1 MELEI
6 LRHIQSIANPF
17 FDFLFQLITICGEQI
32 VLISIISIIYWALD
46 KKFGEY
52 IAYSV
57 LTSVLLNNA
66 IKDIFKM
73 KRPIGEE
80 GIRTLREQT
89 ATGYSFPSG
98 HTQSASSFYGS
109 MAIYLKN
116 RVMYIIATV
125 MIILIGFSR
134 LYLGVHYPKD
144 VIVGGILGVLTSLIC
159 YKLYNRVENKMLLY
173 VVTFAIFIPALTF
186 AHSADFIKGMGTY
199 LGFIIGIYIEKRYVN
214 FSTEGNTGNKI
225 IRVLLG
231 IVILLVLQ
239 LGLKVILPS
248 GTIFSFIR
256 YALISLIGIG
266 VYPMIFKNLN
276 FKKLWLE

>member
-134 LYLGVHYPKD
+134 LYLGVYYPKD

-276 FKKLWLE
+276 FKK

>member
-17 FDFLFQLITICGEQI
+17 FDFLFQLITMCGEQI

-66 IKDIFKM
+66 VKDIFKM

-80 GIRTLREQT
+80 GIRTLREKT

-98 HTQSASSFYGS
+98 HTQSSASFYGA
-109 MAIYLKN
+109 MAIYLKKKA
-116 RVMYIIATV
+116 MYIIATI

-159 YKLYNRVENKMLLY
+159 YKLYNKFENKMLLY
-173 VVTFAIFIPALTF
+173 VITFIVFIPALTF

-199 LGFIIGIYIEKRYVN
+199 LGFVIGMYIEKKYVN
-214 FSTEGNTGNKI
+214 FSIEGSTTVKV

-231 IVILLVLQ
+231 ILILLVLQ
-239 LGLKVILPS
+239 VGLKAIFPS
-248 GTIFSFIR
+248 ETIFSFIR
-256 YALISLIGIG
+256 YALISFVGIGI
-266 VYPMIFKNLN
+266 YPMIFKK
-276 FKKLWLE
+276 FKF

>member
-6 LRHIQSIANPF
+6 LRSIQSIANPF
-17 FDFLFQLITICGEQI
+17 LDILFQLITMCGEQI
-32 VLISIISIIYWALD
+32 VLISIIAVIYWALD

-57 LTSVLLNNA
+57 LTSVLLNNT

-73 KRPIGEE
+73 KRPIGEK

-98 HTQSASSFYGS
+98 HTQNASSFYGA
-109 MAIYLKN
+109 MAIYLKK
-116 RVMYIIATV
+116 RVMHIIATI
-125 MIILIGFSR
+125 MIILVRFSR

-159 YKLYNRVENKMLLY
+159 YKLYNKFENKMLLY
-173 VVTFAIFIPALTF
+173 VITFVIFIPALTF

-199 LGFIIGIYIEKRYVN
+199 LGFIIGIYIEKKYVN
-214 FSTEGNTGNKI
+214 FSVEGSTGNKV

-231 IVILLVLQ
+231 ILILLTLQ
-239 LGLKVILPS
+239 VGLKVLLPS
-248 GTIFSFIR
+248 ATIFSFIR
-256 YALISLIGIG
+256 YLLISLTGIGI
-266 VYPMIFKNLN
+266 YPMV
-276 FKKLWLE
+276 FKKFKV

>member
-17 FDFLFQLITICGEQI
+17 LDFLFQLITICGEQI
-32 VLISIISIIYWALD
+32 VIISIIAIVYWALD
-46 KKFGEY
+46 EKFGEY

-57 LTSVLLNNA
+57 LTSVLLNNT

-98 HTQSASSFYGS
+98 HTQSASSFYGAI
-109 MAIYLKN
+109 AIYLKK
-116 RVMYIIATV
+116 RAMDIIATI

-144 VIVGGILGVLTSLIC
+144 VIVGGILGILTSLIC
-159 YKLYNRVENKMLLY
+159 YKLYNKFENKMLLY
-173 VVTFAIFIPALTF
+173 VITFVIFIPALTF

-199 LGFIIGIYIEKRYVN
+199 LGFIIGIYIEKKYVN
-214 FSTEGNTGNKI
+214 FSVETSNGNKI

-231 IVILLVLQ
+231 VLILLVLQ
-239 LGLKVILPS
+239 VGLKYILPG

-256 YALISLIGIG
+256 YLLISSIAIG
-266 VYPMIFKNLN
+266 VYPMV
-276 FKKLWLE
+276 FKKMKI

>member
-17 FDFLFQLITICGEQI
+17 LDFLFQLITICGEQI

-214 FSTEGNTGNKI
+214 FSTEENTGNKI

-266 VYPMIFKNLN
+266 VYPMIFKK
-276 FKKLWLE
+276 FKF

>member
-6 LRHIQSIANPF
+6 LRSIQSIANPF
-17 FDFLFQLITICGEQI
+17 LDILFQLITMCGEQI
-32 VLISIISIIYWALD
+32 VLISIIAVIYCTLD

-57 LTSVLLNNA
+57 LTSVLLNNT

-73 KRPIGEE
+73 KRPIGEK

-98 HTQSASSFYGS
+98 HTQNASSFYGA
-109 MAIYLKN
+109 MAIYLKK
-116 RVMYIIATV
+116 RVMHIIATI
-125 MIILIGFSR
+125 MIILVGFSR

-159 YKLYNRVENKMLLY
+159 YKLYNKFENKMLLY
-173 VVTFAIFIPALTF
+173 VITFVIFIPALTF

-199 LGFIIGIYIEKRYVN
+199 LGFIIGIYIEKKYVN
-214 FSTEGNTGNKI
+214 FSVEGSTGNKI

-231 IVILLVLQ
+231 ILILLTLQ
-239 LGLKVILPS
+239 VGLKVLLPS
-248 GTIFSFIR
+248 ATIFSFIR
-256 YALISLIGIG
+256 YLLISLTGIGI
-266 VYPMIFKNLN
+266 YPMV
-276 FKKLWLE
+276 FKKFKV

>member
-6 LRHIQSIANPF
+6 LRSIQSIANPF
-17 FDFLFQLITICGEQI
+17 LDILFQLITMCGEQI
-32 VLISIISIIYWALD
+32 VLISIIAVIYWALD

-57 LTSVLLNNA
+57 LTSVLLNNT

-73 KRPIGEE
+73 KRPIGEK

-98 HTQSASSFYGS
+98 HTQNASSFYGA
-109 MAIYLKN
+109 MAIYLKK
-116 RVMYIIATV
+116 RVMHIIATI
-125 MIILIGFSR
+125 MIILVGFSR

-159 YKLYNRVENKMLLY
+159 YKLYNKFENKMLLY
-173 VVTFAIFIPALTF
+173 VITFVIFIPALTF

-199 LGFIIGIYIEKRYVN
+199 LGFIIGIYIEKKYVN
-214 FSTEGNTGNKI
+214 FSVEGSTGNKV

-231 IVILLVLQ
+231 ILILLTLQ
-239 LGLKVILPS
+239 VGLKVLLPS
-248 GTIFSFIR
+248 ATIFSFIR
-256 YALISLIGIG
+256 YLLISLTGIGI
-266 VYPMIFKNLN
+266 YPMV
-276 FKKLWLE
+276 FKKFKV

>member
-6 LRHIQSIANPF
+6 LRNIQSIANPF
-17 FDFLFQLITICGEQI
+17 LDFLFQLITICGEQI

-98 HTQSASSFYGS
+98 HTQSASSFYGAI
-109 MAIYLKN
+109 AIYLKK

-144 VIVGGILGVLTSLIC
+144 VIVGGILGVLTSIIC

-173 VVTFAIFIPALTF
+173 VITFAIFIPALTF

-239 LGLKVILPS
+239 LGLKVLLPS
-248 GTIFSFIR
+248 GTVFSFIR
-256 YALISLIGIG
+256 YVLISLIGIG
-266 VYPMIFKNLN
+266 VYPMT
-276 FKKLWLE
+276 FKKLKF

>member
-17 FDFLFQLITICGEQI
+17 FDFFFQFITMCGEQI
-32 VLISIISIIYWALD
+32 VLISIISIVYWALD

-66 IKDIFKM
+66 IKDIFKL

-80 GIRTLREQT
+80 GIRTLREKT

-98 HTQSASSFYGS
+98 HTQSSASFYGA
-109 MAIYLKN
+109 MAIYLKKKS
-116 RVMYIIATV
+116 MYIIATI
-125 MIILIGFSR
+125 MIVLIGFSR

-159 YKLYNRVENKMLLY
+159 YKLYNKFENKMLLY
-173 VVTFAIFIPALTF
+173 VITFIVFIPALTF

-199 LGFIIGIYIEKRYVN
+199 LGFVIGIYIEKKYVN
-214 FSTEGNTGNKI
+214 FSNQGSTRSKVM
-225 IRVLLG
+225 RVLLG
-231 IVILLVLQ
+231 VLILLVLQ
-239 LGLKVILPS
+239 VGLKALLPS
-248 GTIFSFIR
+248 QIIFSFIR
-256 YALISLIGIG
+256 YTLISFVGIGI
-266 VYPMIFKNLN
+266 YPMIFKK
-276 FKKLWLE
+276 FKF

>member
-57 LTSVLLNNA
+57 LTSVLLNNV

-266 VYPMIFKNLN
+266 VYPMIFKK
-276 FKKLWLE
+276 FKF

>member
-6 LRHIQSIANPF
+6 LRNIQSIANPF
-17 FDFLFQLITICGEQI
+17 LDFLFQLITICGEQI

-57 LTSVLLNNA
+57 LTSVLLNNT

-98 HTQSASSFYGS
+98 HTQGASSFYGA
-109 MAIYLKN
+109 MAIYLKK

-173 VVTFAIFIPALTF
+173 VITFAIFIPALTF

-199 LGFIIGIYIEKRYVN
+199 LGFIIGIYIEKKYVN
-214 FSTEGNTGNKI
+214 FSTEGSTGNKI

-239 LGLKVILPS
+239 LGLKVLLPS

-256 YALISLIGIG
+256 YLLISLVGIG
-266 VYPMIFKNLN
+266 VYPMA
-276 FKKLWLE
+276 FKKLKI

>member
-6 LRHIQSIANPF
+6 LRSIQSIANPF
-17 FDFLFQLITICGEQI
+17 LDMLFQLITICGEQI
-32 VLISIISIIYWALD
+32 VLISIISIIYWTLD

-80 GIRTLREQT
+80 GIRTLRAET

-98 HTQSASSFYGS
+98 HTQGASSFYGA
-109 MAIYLKN
+109 MAIYLKKKT
-116 RVMYIIATV
+116 MYIIAAI
-125 MIILIGFSR
+125 MIILVGFSR

-144 VIVGGILGVLTSLIC
+144 VIVGAILGVLTSFIC
-159 YKLYNRVENKMLLY
+159 YKLYMKFDNKMMLY
-173 VVTFAIFIPALTF
+173 IITFVIFIPALTF
-186 AHSADFIKGMGTY
+186 AHSTDFIKGMGTY
-199 LGFIIGIYIEKRYVN
+199 LGFLVGIFIEKKYVN
-214 FSTEGNTGNKI
+214 FSTEGSTRNKI

-231 IVILLVLQ
+231 LLILISLKS
-239 LGLKVILPS
+239 GLKLILPS
-248 GTIFSFIR
+248 GNMFAFIR
-256 YALISLIGIG
+256 YTLISFIGIG
-266 VYPMIFKNLN
+266 IYPMIFKK
-276 FKKLWLE
+276 FKI

>member
-17 FDFLFQLITICGEQI
+17 FDFLFQLITMCGEQI
-32 VLISIISIIYWALD
+32 VLISIISIIYWELD

-66 IKDIFKM
+66 VKDIFKM

-80 GIRTLREQT
+80 GIRTLREKT

-98 HTQSASSFYGS
+98 HTQSSASFYGA
-109 MAIYLKN
+109 MAIYLKKKA
-116 RVMYIIATV
+116 MYIIATI

-159 YKLYNRVENKMLLY
+159 YKLYNRFENKMLLY
-173 VVTFAIFIPALTF
+173 VITFIVFIPALTF

-199 LGFIIGIYIEKRYVN
+199 LGFVIGMYIEKKYVN
-214 FSTEGNTGNKI
+214 FSIEGSTTVKV

-231 IVILLVLQ
+231 ILILLVLQ
-239 LGLKVILPS
+239 VGLKAIFPS
-248 GTIFSFIR
+248 ETIFSFIR
-256 YALISLIGIG
+256 YALISFVGIGI
-266 VYPMIFKNLN
+266 YPMIFKK
-276 FKKLWLE
+276 FKF

>member
-52 IAYSV
+52 ISYSV

-266 VYPMIFKNLN
+266 VYPMIFKK
-276 FKKLWLE
+276 FKF

>member
-17 FDFLFQLITICGEQI
+17 FDFLFQLITMCGEQI

-66 IKDIFKM
+66 VKDIFKM

-80 GIRTLREQT
+80 GIRTLREKT

-98 HTQSASSFYGS
+98 HTQSSASFYGA
-109 MAIYLKN
+109 MAIYLKKKA
-116 RVMYIIATV
+116 MYIIATI

-159 YKLYNRVENKMLLY
+159 YKLYNRFEDKMLLY
-173 VVTFAIFIPALTF
+173 VITFIVFIPALIF

-199 LGFIIGIYIEKRYVN
+199 LGFVIGMYIEKKYVN
-214 FSTEGNTGNKI
+214 FSIEGSTTVKV

-231 IVILLVLQ
+231 ILILLVLQ
-239 LGLKVILPS
+239 VGLKAIFPS
-248 GTIFSFIR
+248 ETIFSFIR
-256 YALISLIGIG
+256 YALISFVGIGI
-266 VYPMIFKNLN
+266 YPMIFKK
-276 FKKLWLE
+276 FKF

>member
-6 LRHIQSIANPF
+6 LRNIQSIANPF

-32 VLISIISIIYWALD
+32 VLISIISIIYWTLD

-98 HTQSASSFYGS
+98 HTQGASSFYGA
-109 MAIYLKN
+109 MAIYLKR

-173 VVTFAIFIPALTF
+173 VITFAIFIPALTF

-199 LGFIIGIYIEKRYVN
+199 LGFIIGIYIEKKYVN
-214 FSTEGNTGNKI
+214 FSTEGSTGNKI

-239 LGLKVILPS
+239 LGLKVLLPS
-248 GTIFSFIR
+248 ATIFSFIR
-256 YALISLIGIG
+256 YSLISLVGIG
-266 VYPMIFKNLN
+266 VYPMVFKNLK
-276 FKKLWLE
+276 FK

>member
-6 LRHIQSIANPF
+6 LRNIQSIANPF
-17 FDFLFQLITICGEQI
+17 LDLLFQLITICGEQL

-66 IKDIFKM
+66 VKDIFKM

-80 GIRTLREQT
+80 GIRTLREKT

-98 HTQSASSFYGS
+98 HTQSSASFYGA
-109 MAIYLKN
+109 MAIYLKKKA
-116 RVMYIIATV
+116 MYIIATI

-159 YKLYNRVENKMLLY
+159 YKLYNRFENKMLLY
-173 VVTFAIFIPALTF
+173 VITFIVFIPALTF

-199 LGFIIGIYIEKRYVN
+199 LGFVIGMYIEKKYVN
-214 FSTEGNTGNKI
+214 FSIEGSTTVKV

-231 IVILLVLQ
+231 ILILLVLQ
-239 LGLKVILPS
+239 VGLKAIFPS
-248 GTIFSFIR
+248 ETIFSFIR
-256 YALISLIGIG
+256 YALISFVGIGI
-266 VYPMIFKNLN
+266 YPMIFKK
-276 FKKLWLE
+276 FKF

>member
-6 LRHIQSIANPF
+6 LRSIQSIANPF
-17 FDFLFQLITICGEQI
+17 LDILFQLITMCGEQI
-32 VLISIISIIYWALD
+32 VLISIIAVIYWTLD

-57 LTSVLLNNA
+57 LTSVLLNNT

-73 KRPIGEE
+73 KRPIGEK

-98 HTQSASSFYGS
+98 HTQNASSFYGA
-109 MAIYLKN
+109 MAIYLKK
-116 RVMYIIATV
+116 RVMHIIATI
-125 MIILIGFSR
+125 MIILVGFSR

-159 YKLYNRVENKMLLY
+159 YKLYNKFENKMLLY
-173 VVTFAIFIPALTF
+173 VITFVIFIPVLTF

-199 LGFIIGIYIEKRYVN
+199 LGFIIGIYIEKKYVN
-214 FSTEGNTGNKI
+214 FSVEGSTGNKI

-231 IVILLVLQ
+231 ILILLTLQ
-239 LGLKVILPS
+239 VGLKVLLPS
-248 GTIFSFIR
+248 ATIFSFIR
-256 YALISLIGIG
+256 YLLISLTGIGI
-266 VYPMIFKNLN
+266 YPMV
-276 FKKLWLE
+276 FKKFKV

>member
-6 LRHIQSIANPF
+6 LRQIQSIANPF

-32 VLISIISIIYWALD
+32 VLISIISIIYWTLD

-57 LTSVLLNNA
+57 LTSVLLNNS

-98 HTQSASSFYGS
+98 HTQSASSFYGA
-109 MAIYLKN
+109 MAIYLKK
-116 RVMYIIATV
+116 RVMYIIATI
-125 MIILIGFSR
+125 MIISIGFSR

-159 YKLYNRVENKMLLY
+159 YKLYNKVENKMLLY
-173 VVTFAIFIPALTF
+173 VITFVIFIPALTF

-199 LGFIIGIYIEKRYVN
+199 LGFIIGIYIEKKYVN
-214 FSTEGNTGNKI
+214 FSIEVNKGNKI

-231 IVILLVLQ
+231 VVILLVLQ
-239 LGLKVILPS
+239 LGLKVILPN
-248 GTIFSFIR
+248 GLIFSFIR
-256 YALISLIGIG
+256 YGLISLIGIG
-266 VYPMIFKNLN
+266 VYPIAFR
-276 FKKLWLE
+276 KLKI

>member
-6 LRHIQSIANPF
+6 LRNIQSIANPF
-17 FDFLFQLITICGEQI
+17 LDLLFQLITICGEQL

-80 GIRTLREQT
+80 GIRTLREET

-98 HTQSASSFYGS
+98 HTQGASSFYGA
-109 MAIYLKN
+109 MAIYLKK

-144 VIVGGILGVLTSLIC
+144 VIVGGVLGVLTSLIC
-159 YKLYNRVENKMLLY
+159 YKLYNKVENKMLLY
-173 VVTFAIFIPALTF
+173 VITFAIFIPALTF

-199 LGFIIGIYIEKRYVN
+199 LGFIIGIYIEKKYVN

-239 LGLKVILPS
+239 LGLKVLLPS

-256 YALISLIGIG
+256 YLLISLVGIG
-266 VYPMIFKNLN
+266 VYPMT
-276 FKKLWLE
+276 FKKLKI

>member
-6 LRHIQSIANPF
+6 LRNIQSIANPF

-32 VLISIISIIYWALD
+32 VLISIISIIYWTLD

-98 HTQSASSFYGS
+98 HTQGASSFYGA
-109 MAIYLKN
+109 MAIYL
-116 RVMYIIATV
+116 
-125 MIILIGFSR
+125 
-134 LYLGVHYPKD
+134 
-144 VIVGGILGVLTSLIC
+144 
-159 YKLYNRVENKMLLY
+159 
-173 VVTFAIFIPALTF
+173 
-186 AHSADFIKGMGTY
+186 
-199 LGFIIGIYIEKRYVN
+199 
-214 FSTEGNTGNKI
+214 
-225 IRVLLG
+225 
-231 IVILLVLQ
+231 
-239 LGLKVILPS
+239 
-248 GTIFSFIR
+248 
-256 YALISLIGIG
+256 
-266 VYPMIFKNLN
+266 N
-276 FKKLWLE
+276 FKFFKYHRIYPYAH

>member
-6 LRHIQSIANPF
+6 LRNIQSIANPF

-98 HTQSASSFYGS
+98 HTQGASSFYGA
-109 MAIYLKN
+109 MAIYLKK

-159 YKLYNRVENKMLLY
+159 YKLYNKVENKMLLY
-173 VVTFAIFIPALTF
+173 VITFVIFIPALTF

-199 LGFIIGIYIEKRYVN
+199 LGFVIGIYIEKKYVN

-239 LGLKVILPS
+239 LGLKVLLPS

-256 YALISLIGIG
+256 YVLISLVGIGI
-266 VYPMIFKNLN
+266 YPMT
-276 FKKLWLE
+276 FKKFKI

>member
-6 LRHIQSIANPF
+6 LRSIQSIANPF
-17 FDFLFQLITICGEQI
+17 LDILFQLITMCGEQI
-32 VLISIISIIYWALD
+32 VLISIIAVIYWALD

-57 LTSVLLNNA
+57 LTSVLLNNT

-73 KRPIGEE
+73 KRPIGEK

-98 HTQSASSFYGS
+98 HTQNASSFYGA
-109 MAIYLKN
+109 MAIYLKK
-116 RVMYIIATV
+116 RVMHIIATI
-125 MIILIGFSR
+125 MIILVGFSR

-159 YKLYNRVENKMLLY
+159 YKLYNKFENKMLLY
-173 VVTFAIFIPALTF
+173 VITFVIFIPALTF

-199 LGFIIGIYIEKRYVN
+199 LGFIIGIYIEKKYVN
-214 FSTEGNTGNKI
+214 FSVEGSTGNKI

-231 IVILLVLQ
+231 ILILLALQ
-239 LGLKVILPS
+239 VGLKVLLPS
-248 GTIFSFIR
+248 ATIFSFIR
-256 YALISLIGIG
+256 YLLISLTGIGI
-266 VYPMIFKNLN
+266 YPMV
-276 FKKLWLE
+276 FKKFKV